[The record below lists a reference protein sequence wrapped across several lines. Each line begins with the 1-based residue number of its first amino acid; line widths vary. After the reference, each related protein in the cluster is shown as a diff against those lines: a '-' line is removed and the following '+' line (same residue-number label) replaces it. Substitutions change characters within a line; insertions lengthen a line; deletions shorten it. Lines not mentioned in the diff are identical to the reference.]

1 MRILSL
7 ADMLLVL
14 CDMDVLWAKFRFDD
28 CSRSLGKNDG
38 SVSGQRYFACKP
50 RYGSF
55 VKPEKVFPIDSV
67 KRELADQ
74 KGLGRANSPTQSP
87 VVMRKQTRD
96 NRRKNEWKRKS
107 NILF

>member
-1 MRILSL
+1 MPFFF
-7 ADMLLVL
+7 VL
-14 CDMDVLWAKFRFDD
+14 KP
-28 CSRSLGKNDG
+28 GKNDG
-38 SVSGQRYFACKP
+38 SVGGQRYFACKP

-55 VKPEKVFPIDSV
+55 VRPEKCFPIDSA
-67 KRELADQ
+67 KREVPSSAP
-74 KGLGRANSPTQSP
+74 KGTGNESSPPQSP